1 MSIKRK
7 HLCNL
12 KNYALEF
19 QFLSMSLKFWKKK
32 EKGETSQMLI
42 TGINDPKITQYNII
56 NRNNYK
62 RVFTIFMISK
72 RKRLPTMLLRSSWR
86 TAQPKNDSFSRF
98 TEHSTYFFK
107 RWCRNA
113 DFHET
118 KMFENVSSSTH
129 AAWPRTSEHTEYK
142 RIYLARACT
151 PATRARVLLQEK
163 EKYSSI
169 FLHFKLKRIRNDA
182 RDMKKTSG
190 VSSLV
195 GTCKPWQ
202 R

>member
-1 MSIKRK
+1 MQLKKLCIGISIFINETKVPKEER
-7 HLCNL
+7 
-12 KNYALEF
+12 
-19 QFLSMSLKFWKKK
+19 K
-32 EKGETSQMLI
+32 EKHRKI
-42 TGINDPKITQYNII
+42 TVINDPEITQCNII

-62 RVFTIFMISK
+62 RVFTIFMTSK

-86 TAQPKNDSFSRF
+86 TAQPKNDLFSRF

-107 RWCRNA
+107 RQCRNA

-118 KMFENVSSSTH
+118 KMFENVPSSTH

-169 FLHFKLKRIRNDA
+169 FLHLKLKQIRNDA
-182 RDMKKTSG
+182 HDMKKTSG
-190 VSSLV
+190 VSSLS
-195 GTCKPWQ
+195 
-202 R
+202 RYS